1 MCGQNAE
8 LRSNLVLQKVN
19 AIPYEVNH
27 ISEDNLVP
35 WDKLTVIHTQSKN
48 LHSSRRVT
56 DLMCKICL

>member
-8 LRSNLVLQKVN
+8 LCFNLVLQKVT
-19 AIPYEVNH
+19 AIPYEDNH

-35 WDKLTVIHTQSKN
+35 WDNLTVMYTQSKN
-48 LHSSRRVT
+48 LHTSRRMT